1 MTNAKTII
9 SRLLLTEN
17 QSEERYS
24 PPIIESVGQ
33 LKLVL
38 IRLIAKLDLLISE
51 QLSEVIQHPC
61 FKQLEASWL
70 EVSSL
75 ISLPVSQRRVRIKIL
90 DAKWEEVSED
100 LNTFFDLKYCVLF
113 KKLYSDEFDM
123 AGGTPFGLLVLAH
136 KIASSY
142 EESQHFEDLY
152 TLQLLSELCE
162 MAFCPAILGIDEY
175 FLGDNQK
182 HILSDSLRVK
192 RILQSD
198 DFSSWLLLR
207 DRVTSRFIHLV
218 LPEYLLRKPYEHYT
232 AGFMFSESQSDSH
245 CLWGNS
251 AFLLAS
257 NVIREF
263 DRVSW
268 FGFLRSY
275 DNSKNSGAIV
285 SQSENVVTK
294 VDIHSEEDGFW
305 SEQGF
310 IALSSIYLS
319 GQKGFFSNSSV
330 WKTPDDTA
338 HLQGMLQ
345 TNLMACRLGHYIK
358 VQLRELVGLY
368 DSAAACQHRLSEWLQ
383 YYTNTV
389 QFADD
394 SLLARYPLKSF
405 EVHIKESPNDKT
417 RYMCKFILQP
427 QNQFG
432 MMDAKLIL
440 ETSILRHKSD

>member
-1 MTNAKTII
+1 MTKAKTTI
-9 SRLLLTEN
+9 SRLWLTEI
-17 QSEERYS
+17 QLEEGDS
-24 PPIIESVGQ
+24 PSMIDSVDQ

-38 IRLIAKLDLLISE
+38 TRLIAKLDSLISE
-51 QLSEVIQHPC
+51 QLSEVIQYPC

-75 ISLPVSQRRVRIKIL
+75 VSLPVSQRRVRIKIL
-90 DAKWEEVSED
+90 DATWQEVSED
-100 LNTFFDLKYCVLF
+100 LNTFFNLKCSALF

-123 AGGTPFGLLVLAH
+123 AGGTPFGLLVLGH
-136 KIASSY
+136 KITSSY

-175 FLGDNQK
+175 FFGDNPK
-182 HILSDSLRVK
+182 YILNDSLRVK

-198 DFSSWLLLR
+198 DFSSWQLLR
-207 DRVTSRFIHLV
+207 DRITSRFIHLV
-218 LPEYLLRKPYEHYT
+218 LPEYLLRKPYVHYA
-232 AGFMFSESQSDSH
+232 AGFMFSESQLDAKS
-245 CLWGNS
+245 LWGNS
-251 AFLLAS
+251 VFLLAS
-257 NVIREF
+257 NIVREF

-268 FGFLRSY
+268 FSFLSSY
-275 DNSKNSGAIV
+275 DDSKNSGAIV
-285 SQSENVVTK
+285 SQSEEVITK

-305 SEQGF
+305 SEEGF

-319 GQKGFFSNSSV
+319 GQKGFFSNCSV
-330 WKTPDDTA
+330 WKAPDDTA

-345 TNLMACRLGHYIK
+345 TNLMGCRFGHYIK

-383 YYTNTV
+383 YYTNSG

-394 SLLARYPLKSF
+394 SIMARYPLKSF

-440 ETSILRHKSD
+440 ETSVLGYKSD